1 MEYISISPFNNP
13 KIIRAWAFFDW
24 ANSAYALVISVAI
37 FPSFFSKVT
46 AAQINI
52 GGSYYSNS
60 AVFSFSITL
69 SYFLLALFS
78 PALSGIADYGGKK
91 KLFMKIFTHTGG
103 LACITMFFFEGNDQL
118 WLGLGCFILATI
130 GFAGSLVFYNSYLPL
145 IASEDKYDSVSAK
158 GFAYGYVGS
167 IILLILNLIVILFPT
182 KFGIAEGTTLPARI
196 AFVMVG
202 VWWIGFAQIAFR
214 DLPAEVERSEKLP
227 QLIKHGFGEL
237 QKVWLVVKNRPN
249 IKGFL
254 FSFLAYNAGVQT
266 VLFLA
271 STFAE
276 KELHFETAEL
286 IGIILI
292 LQVLAIGGAY
302 LFAKISD
309 LKGNKFTLLLTM
321 IIWAVICFL
330 GYFIYDKTPFYLLA
344 CGVGLVMG
352 GIQSLSRS
360 TYSKLIPQDT
370 LDTASYFSFYDVIEK
385 IAIIIGTLSFGI
397 IDQVTGNMH
406 ISLLAMAMFFFI
418 GIFLMTRI
426 KIEK

>member
-1 MEYISISPFNNP
+1 
-13 KIIRAWAFFDW
+13 
-24 ANSAYALVISVAI
+24 
-37 FPSFFSKVT
+37 
-46 AAQINI
+46 
-52 GGSYYSNS
+52 
-60 AVFSFSITL
+60 
-69 SYFLLALFS
+69 
-78 PALSGIADYGGKK
+78 
-91 KLFMKIFTHTGG
+91 MKIFTHTGG

-227 QLIKHGFGEL
+227 QLIKHGFQEL
-237 QKVWLVVKNRPN
+237 LKVWLVVKNRPN